1 MSQFSSPLKLAPTS
15 AKRGKTSLDWQEC
28 VIYQTKSPEKLYI
41 FTDKGKLS
49 FVQATEVRKDEV
61 YRRIVEELS
70 FVNHIISE
78 NIEVKY
84 HRSCC
89 KSYTSK
95 QNLTRYSHETVSKQ
109 KKIQTVIV

>member
-1 MSQFSSPLKLAPTS
+1 MPPTS

-41 FTDKGKLS
+41 FTDKGILNV
-49 FVQATEVRKDEV
+49 VQATEVRKDEV

-95 QNLTRYSHETVSKQ
+95 QNHTRYSHETVSKQ
-109 KKIQTVIV
+109 KIQIVLV

>member
-28 VIYQTKSPEKLYI
+28 VICQTKSPEKLFI

-70 FVNHIISE
+70 SVNHILSE

-89 KSYTSK
+89 NHT
-95 QNLTRYSHETVSKQ
+95 QVSKILLVILTKQ
-109 KKIQTVIV
+109 FQNKKIQIVLV

>member
-1 MSQFSSPLKLAPTS
+1 MSQFSSPLKLASTS
-15 AKRGKTSLDWQEC
+15 TKRGKASLDRLEC
-28 VIYQTKSPEKLYI
+28 VICQTKSPEKLYI

-61 YRRIVEELS
+61 YGRIVEELS
-70 FVNHIISE
+70 FVNHTISE
-78 NIEVKY
+78 NIEIKY

-95 QNLTRYSHETVSKQ
+95 QHLTRYSHEKVSKQ
-109 KKIQTVIV
+109 ENR

>member
-1 MSQFSSPLKLAPTS
+1 
-15 AKRGKTSLDWQEC
+15 
-28 VIYQTKSPEKLYI
+28 
-41 FTDKGKLS
+41 
-49 FVQATEVRKDEV
+49 VRKDEV

-109 KKIQTVIV
+109 ENTDSACISPVASSVITTRSDWQSCIFCTNKTYK